1 MRCWDNVIDDFPQ
14 ILEILKQD
22 ILCHVLHFWPCIL
35 HRYYP
40 FHLKKETPVSIQA
53 HNRSSQL
60 IFFQFSYTLYTVIT
74 QSQIILNCDVHIR
87 CKTNMT
93 QSFHVLYI
101 QVVSYNLFYY
111 LKSLDASI
119 LIIFIMLS
127 VGFSRHHQHP
137 N

>member
-1 MRCWDNVIDDFPQ
+1 MPCLDNATDGFPQ
-14 ILEILKQD
+14 ILEILKQG
-22 ILCHVLHFWPCIL
+22 ILYHVLLSWPCRL

-40 FHLKKETPVSIQA
+40 FHLKKEMLVSIQA

-74 QSQIILNCDVHIR
+74 QGQIILNCDVHIR
-87 CKTNMT
+87 CKTDMA
-93 QSFHVLYI
+93 QSLHALYI

-119 LIIFIMLS
+119 LIIFIMRS

>member
-1 MRCWDNVIDDFPQ
+1 MLCLGNAIDDFPQ
-14 ILEILKQD
+14 ILEIWKQD
-22 ILCHVLHFWPCIL
+22 ILCHALLSWPCRL

-40 FHLKKETPVSIQA
+40 FHLKKEMPVSIQA
-53 HNRSSQL
+53 SNRSSQL
-60 IFFQFSYTLYTVIT
+60 IFFQFSYTLYTIIT
-74 QSQIILNCDVHIR
+74 QGQIILNCDVHIR
-87 CKTNMT
+87 CKTNMA
-93 QSFHVLYI
+93 QSLHVCII

-119 LIIFIMLS
+119 LIIFIIQS